1 MRMQFNSLANNMV
14 DYGVQG
20 AWFGAFIGLTALKNK
35 RKFMVRFGAIGMG
48 VGGGYAMLEGQKR
61 FSEIRM

>member
-1 MRMQFNSLANNMV
+1 ML

-20 AWFGAFIGLTALKNK
+20 AWAGAFIGLTALKNK
-35 RKFMVRFGAIGMG
+35 RKFMIRFGAIGMG
-48 VGGGYAMLEGQKR
+48 VGCGYAMWESQKR